1 MVSYISYGFGLDLGL
16 QASNL
21 IKLAYSGFW
30 LISGRALKAQA
41 RSKFLFGPD
50 SKLRPDSS
58 SAHIKLGPKLTSELR
73 AGPVQLTV
81 LTLT

>member
-21 IKLAYSGFW
+21 IKLAYLGFR
-30 LISGRALKAQA
+30 LISGRALKAQVW
-41 RSKFLFGPD
+41 SKFLFGPD

-58 SAHIKLGPKLTSELR
+58 STYIKLGPKLTSELR
-73 AGPVQLTV
+73 AGPV
-81 LTLT
+81 